1 METNNYIVSFSNKIT
16 QSRFVHN
23 SVNVD
28 SSSNVSNSQNVN
40 NSNLIF
46 NSNFITDSTQVS
58 ESSNI
63 NESFNTVLSSSI
75 FASKNIF
82 NSFDICESSEL
93 LRCKNTSSSYFC
105 SDCVEIQDCMFCF
118 GLNKSLD
125 SAQYHLF
132 NKPIDEKRFGYILR
146 RYKQF
151 ELELLYVDSWPDE
164 IVVPITLRPLYNFN
178 THYKNIPQ
186 VFWDWA
192 KTLPNYDPMILYNI
206 TMNPLFLK

>member
-1 METNNYIVSFSNKIT
+1 MEANNYAVSYSDKIT

-28 SSSNVSNSQNVN
+28 NSSNVSNSQSVN

-46 NSNFITDSTQVS
+46 NSNFISDSTKVS

-63 NESFNTVLSSSI
+63 NDSHNIVLSNSVFESI
-75 FASKNIF
+75 NIF

-93 LRCKNTSSSYFC
+93 LRCKNVSTSYFC
-105 SDCVEIQDCMFCF
+105 SDCSNIKNSIFCF
-118 GLNKSLD
+118 NLNEDLENNF
-125 SAQYHLF
+125 YLF
-132 NKPIDEKRFGYILR
+132 NKPIDEKRFGYILK

-151 ELELLYVDSWPDE
+151 KFNLHYTNDWPEE
-164 IVVPITLRPLYNFN
+164 IVVPITLRSLYNFN
-178 THYKNIPQ
+178 SHYETVPPE
-186 VFWDWA
+186 FWDWA